1 MRILTVAAALAALL
15 AASTVSVQAQGRCPQ
30 YDGYANWAYKA
41 FCPSLG
47 G

>member
-1 MRILTVAAALAALL
+1 MRLSMVLVTLATLL
-15 AASTVSVQAQGRCPQ
+15 AASTLSAQAQGRCPQ
-30 YDGYANWAYKA
+30 YDGYASWAQKA